1 MARQPRAQAIQ
12 GERRRRKDSTLDRI
26 HDLKLALPAEFE
38 DDKDYDYR
46 WANDVGSRLFD
57 LTRRDDWDLC
67 GSENPEASDEDRV
80 RRPVGTDKLGKP
92 IYAYLVRKP
101 KTFVEEDRKVKEERL
116 RDMEAGLVTSSKTSP
131 EDTRPDDV
139 AYALPS
145 NSIRRGA
152 FTP

>member
-12 GERRRRKDSTLDRI
+12 GERRRRKDSTLDRV
-26 HDLKLALPAEFE
+26 HDLKLALPPEFE
-38 DDKDYDYR
+38 DDKDHDYR
-46 WANDVGSRLFD
+46 WANDTGSRLYD
-57 LTRRDDWDLC
+57 LTKRDDWDLC

-101 KTFVEEDRKVKEERL
+101 KTFVEEDRMAKESRL
-116 RDMEAGLVTSSKTSP
+116 QDMEKGMLQSAKTSP
-131 EDTRPDDV
+131 EDTRSDDV
-139 AYALPS
+139 SYVVPGNALK
-145 NSIRRGA
+145 RGA

>member
-12 GERRRRKDSTLDRI
+12 GERRRRKDSTLDRV

-38 DDKDYDYR
+38 GDTEYDYR
-46 WANDVGSRLFD
+46 WANDQGSRLFD
-57 LTRRDDWDLC
+57 LTKRDDWDLC

-101 KTFVEEDRKVKEERL
+101 KAFVEEDRKVKEERL
-116 RDMEAGLVTSSKTSP
+116 QQMEAGLVTGVKSTA
-131 EDTRPDDV
+131 EDTRPDEV
-139 AYALPS
+139 SYASPS